1 MSSTHRKANCW
12 VKKQMSLADYNLHM
26 HIYFMIHMPM
36 KTALNSPSLVT
47 CQCFFCIHEKKMGS
61 LYINLYHGC
70 FGVTQIALLL
80 RACLSPRSRG
90 QDINSCAVKWSRSC
104 LQCSQAVNKP
114 KRPSKFFHPSCHCY
128 YSTFGSDHPLSR

>member
-1 MSSTHRKANCW
+1 MSSTHRKANCR

-26 HIYFMIHMPM
+26 HIYFMIHKHMPM
-36 KTALNSPSLVT
+36 KTALNSPSLAT
-47 CQCFFCIHEKKMGS
+47 CQCFFCIQEKKMGP

-80 RACLSPRSRG
+80 RTCLSSSSRG

-114 KRPSKFFHPSCHCY
+114 KQQSNFFSPQL
-128 YSTFGSDHPLSR
+128 PLLLQHLWE